1 MINNSYLLGLYGA
14 TSNPFYGS
22 SSSAVPVKKQPT
34 APWAASAPKATQ
46 SELLRAALSGRR
58 FINENDARLD
68 LIGANSSDYRKIFSM
83 YQGLSMLEALAERGT
98 AKAVSASERAQLARR
113 MDAGLAEIKAYLG
126 ATDLEGVRLVA
137 GQSQAKAQTSAAVP
151 RASQHYST
159 GIVHT
164 GSLSAE
170 VEAFQ
175 GDVRFGISVTR
186 GQTQQTVAI
195 DLSEMGTAPRTL
207 ASVTAHIN
215 SKLEAAGFDTRLGRE
230 LVEQEPRTLKVG
242 DKTITLPSRGESWA
256 LNVRGSSV
264 ETVQFVPA
272 TASDAVYVVQG
283 DGTGQQEMLKFQE
296 GVTFNPAQQGH
307 WVEGQIGKTALPAG
321 VDSVRASAVA
331 PDGSVWMVANVSE
344 GLDNQ
349 PIKGTSD
356 VVLMKMD
363 SAGKLLFSRT
373 LGAADTAT
381 GYALA
386 VDDDGRV
393 AVAGSVVG
401 GLLPG
406 AHVTDMREADSFVS
420 VYAADGT
427 EQWTQRRGA
436 RAADEATAVSFGDDG
451 RIHVAGRAKSAMPGG
466 SVVGGWD
473 GYVQSFSETQA
484 HSLAPLQPLMLGTT
498 QFGSAGE
505 DSVQAMTTIGD
516 TLYTAGVESGRL
528 VVRSFQLGAGAP
540 SLLSQRDLGS
550 IGGGE
555 VSGIAVENGRVIL
568 AGQTRNAG
576 LDAGQTTTAHS
587 GGMDAFVTV
596 LSGDLAASPGD
607 RLTYVGAA
615 GNDTAADVKIVDGK
629 VWLTGVSD
637 RALTARDEDPTR
649 GYLTRIDPDTGAV
662 EWTQTWTS
670 DGQQAMPSTLVVAR
684 DGASVLDRLGLPT
697 GPLNQG
703 DSQRLIDVTSL
714 RAGDRFY
721 VTAANTGR
729 EVAITIDAR
738 ETLRS
743 LATKIERAAGRG
755 VSVNLTTE
763 RDQVTG
769 LEGGERVTAGGVQ
782 RLTITA
788 SDDQAGIILRA
799 GEAGRDA
806 LGGLGL
812 SPGYIGPKATD
823 IRTIGIDLPARL
835 SLETAEDAK
844 AALDILAAG
853 VRSLRDAYSALAPA
867 SKATQAPSGTV
878 PVYLQNQIANYQAAL
893 ARLMG

>member
-1 MINNSYLLGLYGA
+1 M
-14 TSNPFYGS
+14 
-22 SSSAVPVKKQPT
+22 PVKKQPT
-34 APWAASAPKATQ
+34 APWVAVAPKATQ

-98 AKAVSASERAQLARR
+98 AKTVSALERAQLARR
-113 MDAGLAEIKAYLG
+113 MEAGLTEIKAYLG
-126 ATDLEGVRLVA
+126 AADLEGVRLVA

-151 RASQHYST
+151 RASQLYST
-159 GIVHT
+159 GILHT

-175 GDVRFGISVTR
+175 GDVRFGMSVTR

-195 DLSEMGTAPRTL
+195 DLSEMGATPRTL
-207 ASVTAHIN
+207 SAVTAHIN
-215 SKLEAAGFDTRLGRE
+215 SKLEAAGFETRVGRE
-230 LVEQEPRTLKVG
+230 MVEEEPRTLKVG

-264 ETVQFVPA
+264 ETVQFLPA
-272 TASDAVYVVQG
+272 VTSNAVYVVQG
-283 DGTGQQEMLKFQE
+283 DGTGQQEVLKFQE
-296 GVTFNPAQQGH
+296 GVTFNAAHQPQ
-307 WVEGQIGKTALPAG
+307 WVEGQIAKTALPAG
-321 VDSVRASAVA
+321 VDSVRASAMA

-363 SAGKLLFSRT
+363 SAGKLLFSRA
-373 LGAADTAT
+373 LGAADMAT

-406 AHVTDMREADSFVS
+406 AHVTDAREADSFVS

-436 RAADEATAVSFGDDG
+436 KAADEATAVAFGEDG

-484 HSLAPLQPLMLGTT
+484 HSLAPLQPLMQGTT
-498 QFGSAGE
+498 QFGTSGD
-505 DSVQAMTTIGD
+505 DSVQAMTTLGD
-516 TLYTAGVESGRL
+516 KLYTAGVESGRL
-528 VVRSFQLGAGAP
+528 VVRSFQLGAGGP

-550 IGGGE
+550 IAGGE
-555 VSGIAVENGRVIL
+555 ISGISVENGRVIL
-568 AGQTRNAG
+568 AGQTRNEG
-576 LDAGQTTTAHS
+576 LDIGQINTAHS
-587 GGMDAFVTV
+587 GGMDAFVAV
-596 LSGDLAASPGD
+596 LSADLTASAGD
-607 RLTYVGAA
+607 RLTYVGGG
-615 GNDTAADVKIVDGK
+615 GNDTATDVKIVDGK

-637 RALTARDEDPTR
+637 RALTAKDEDPSR
-649 GYLTRIDPDTGAV
+649 GYLSRIDPDTGAV
-662 EWTQTWTS
+662 EWSQTWTS
-670 DGQQAMPSTLVVAR
+670 DGLQARPSTLVVAK
-684 DGASVLDRLGLPT
+684 DGASILDRLGLPT
-697 GPLNQG
+697 GVLNQG
-703 DSQRLIDVTSL
+703 DSERLIDVTSL

-721 VTAANTGR
+721 VTAANSGR
-729 EVAITIDAR
+729 EVAITIDAKD
-738 ETLRS
+738 TLRS
-743 LATKIERAAGRG
+743 LATKIERAAGRN
-755 VSVNLTTE
+755 VSVTLTTE

-769 LEGGERVTAGGVQ
+769 LEAGERVTAGGVQ

-788 SDDQAGIILRA
+788 PDGQAGVIFRS

-812 SPGYIGPKATD
+812 SPGYVGPKASD
-823 IRTIGIDLPARL
+823 IRTVGIDLPSRL
-835 SLETAEDAK
+835 SLDTAEDAK

-867 SKATQAPSGTV
+867 SKTTSVKGGTV

-893 ARLMG
+893 ARLTG